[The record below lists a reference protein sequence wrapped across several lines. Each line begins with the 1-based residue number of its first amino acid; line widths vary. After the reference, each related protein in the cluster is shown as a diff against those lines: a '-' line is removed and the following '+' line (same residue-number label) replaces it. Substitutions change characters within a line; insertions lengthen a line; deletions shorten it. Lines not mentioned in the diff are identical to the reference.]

1 MKAQN
6 SHQAASLRPEKPA
19 IAKPATASAAAVK
32 GDDPFTRTLTVFDMV
47 VYGLISM
54 VPIAPMAIYGG
65 GVIARRLN
73 YNRKIKGYED
83 DVTGK
88 SRTTEEVKRPAAA
101 PSKA

>member
-1 MKAQN
+1 M
-6 SHQAASLRPEKPA
+6 
-19 IAKPATASAAAVK
+19 
-32 GDDPFTRTLTVFDMV
+32 DDHPLCWVHYYILLGMIIT
-47 VYGLISM
+47 
-54 VPIAPMAIYGG
+54 AIYGG